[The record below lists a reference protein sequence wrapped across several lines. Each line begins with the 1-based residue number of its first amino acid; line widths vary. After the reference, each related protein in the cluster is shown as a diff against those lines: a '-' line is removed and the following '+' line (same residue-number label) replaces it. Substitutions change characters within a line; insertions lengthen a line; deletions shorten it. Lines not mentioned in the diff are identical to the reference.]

1 MAATD
6 IGDAGASFEL
16 GLNPVERRNPLRDQM
31 RGVARPE
38 EALGAAEQAGIV
50 LMPADAPTRPER
62 LRDLRLVAEHAS
74 DEVERAGKESRSA
87 EHTSALPSLIRISY
101 AAFCLKKKNH

>member
-1 MAATD
+1 MIVEAEEPRVRKCLRHDDGRGAMAATD

-38 EALGAAEQAGIV
+38 KALGAAEQAGVV
-50 LMPADAPTRPER
+50 LVPADAPTLPER
-62 LRDLRLVAEHAS
+62 PPALRPVADTS
-74 DEVERAGKESRSA
+74 NRKSA
-87 EHTSALPSLIRISY
+87 R
-101 AAFCLKKKNH
+101 